1 MYPWIRTGVYK
12 MQISNIGIVGAGTMG
27 SGISQVAAL
36 TGYDIVMQDVSD
48 EATSRGLGTIDK
60 SLQRLVDREKI
71 TADAKDAAILKI
83 RTTTNLSDLADCDL
97 IIEAATENMDLKL
110 DLFEEIDK
118 VSSPETIIASNTSS
132 LSLTKLA
139 SVSNRPDKV
148 IGMHFFNPVPMMAL
162 VEIIRALQTSDD
174 TFTRVDELTRE
185 LGKIPVSVKDSPGF
199 VVNRMLVPMIN
210 EAVFIL
216 YEGIASADEIDA
228 AMKLGAGH
236 PMGPLALADM
246 IGIDVCLYVMN
257 ILLEEFGDS
266 KFRPCPL
273 LKQMVDAGYL
283 GRKSSKGFFDYGQ

>member
-1 MYPWIRTGVYK
+1 MK
-12 MQISNIGIVGAGTMG
+12 ISNIGIIGAGTMG

-36 TGYDIVMQDVSD
+36 TGYDIIMQDVSED
-48 EATSRGLGTIDK
+48 ATNRGIGAIDK

-71 TADAKDAAILKI
+71 TADAKDAAIGKI
-83 RTTTNLSDLADCDL
+83 RTTTDLSGLADCDL
-97 IIEAATENMDLKL
+97 VIEAATENMDIKL
-110 DLFEEIDK
+110 GLFEEIAK
-118 VSSPETIIASNTSS
+118 VSRPETIIASNTSS

-139 SVSNRPDKV
+139 SVSSRPDKV

-185 LGKIPVSVKDSPGF
+185 LGKTPVSVKDSPGF

-210 EAVFIL
+210 ESVFIL

-257 ILLEEFGDS
+257 ILLKEFGDS

-283 GRKSSKGFFDYGQ
+283 GRKSGKGFFDYGQ

>member
-1 MYPWIRTGVYK
+1 

-71 TADAKDAAILKI
+71 TADAKDAAIRKI

-97 IIEAATENMDLKL
+97 VIEAATENMDLKL
-110 DLFEEIDK
+110 DLFEKIDK
-118 VSSPETIIASNTSS
+118 VSGPETIVASNTSS

-185 LGKIPVSVKDSPGF
+185 LGKTPVSVKDSPGF

-266 KFRPCPL
+266 KFRPSPL

-283 GRKSSKGFFDYGQ
+283 GRKSGKGFFDYGQ

>member
-1 MYPWIRTGVYK
+1 

-71 TADAKDAAILKI
+71 TADAKDAAIRKI

-97 IIEAATENMDLKL
+97 VIEAATENMDLKL

-118 VSSPETIIASNTSS
+118 VSRPETIIASNTSS

-185 LGKIPVSVKDSPGF
+185 LGKTPVRVKDSPGF

-266 KFRPCPL
+266 KFRPSPL

-283 GRKSSKGFFDYGQ
+283 GRKSGKGFFDYGQ

>member
-1 MYPWIRTGVYK
+1 MK
-12 MQISNIGIVGAGTMG
+12 ISNIGIIGAGTMG

-36 TGYDIVMQDVSD
+36 TGYDIIMQDVSED
-48 EATSRGLGTIDK
+48 ATNRGIGAIDK
-60 SLQRLVDREKI
+60 SLQKLVDREKI
-71 TADAKDAAILKI
+71 TADAKDAAIGKI
-83 RTTTNLSDLADCDL
+83 RTTTDLSGLADCDL
-97 IIEAATENMDLKL
+97 VIEAATENMDLKL
-110 DLFEEIDK
+110 GLFEEIAK
-118 VSSPETIIASNTSS
+118 VSRPETIIASNTSS

-139 SVSNRPDKV
+139 SVSSRPDKV

-185 LGKIPVSVKDSPGF
+185 LGKTPVSVKDSPGF

-210 EAVFIL
+210 ESVFIL

-257 ILLEEFGDS
+257 ILLKEFGDS

-283 GRKSSKGFFDYGQ
+283 GRKSGKGFFDYGQ

>member
-118 VSSPETIIASNTSS
+118 VSRPETIIASNTSS

>member
-1 MYPWIRTGVYK
+1 MK
-12 MQISNIGIVGAGTMG
+12 ISNIGIVGAGTMG

-36 TGYDIVMQDVSD
+36 TGYDIVMQDVSE
-48 EATSRGLGTIDK
+48 EATNRGLGTIDK

-71 TADAKDAAILKI
+71 TADAKDAAIRKI
-83 RTTTNLSDLADCDL
+83 STTTNLSDLADCDL
-97 IIEAATENMDLKL
+97 VIEAATENMALKL

-185 LGKIPVSVKDSPGF
+185 LGKTPVSVKDSPGF

>member
-1 MYPWIRTGVYK
+1 

-71 TADAKDAAILKI
+71 TADAKDAAIRKI

-97 IIEAATENMDLKL
+97 VIEAATENMDLKL
-110 DLFEEIDK
+110 DLFEKIDK
-118 VSSPETIIASNTSS
+118 VSHSETIIASNTSS

-185 LGKIPVSVKDSPGF
+185 LGKTPVSVKDSPGF

-266 KFRPCPL
+266 KFRPSPL

-283 GRKSSKGFFDYGQ
+283 GRKSGKGFFDYGQ

>member
-1 MYPWIRTGVYK
+1 

-71 TADAKDAAILKI
+71 TADAKDAAIRKI
-83 RTTTNLSDLADCDL
+83 RTTTDLSDLADCDL
-97 IIEAATENMDLKL
+97 VIEAATENMDLKL

-118 VSSPETIIASNTSS
+118 VSRPETIIASNTSS

-185 LGKIPVSVKDSPGF
+185 LGKTPVSVKDSPGF

-266 KFRPCPL
+266 KFRPSPL

-283 GRKSSKGFFDYGQ
+283 GRKSGKGFFDYGQ

>member
-1 MYPWIRTGVYK
+1 

-71 TADAKDAAILKI
+71 TADAKDAAIRKI

-97 IIEAATENMDLKL
+97 VIEAATENMDLKL

-118 VSSPETIIASNTSS
+118 VSRPETIIASNTSS

-185 LGKIPVSVKDSPGF
+185 LGKTPVSVKDSPGF

-257 ILLEEFGDS
+257 ILLGEFGDS

-283 GRKSSKGFFDYGQ
+283 GRKSGKGFFDYGQ

>member
-1 MYPWIRTGVYK
+1 
-12 MQISNIGIVGAGTMG
+12 
-27 SGISQVAAL
+27 
-36 TGYDIVMQDVSD
+36 
-48 EATSRGLGTIDK
+48 
-60 SLQRLVDREKI
+60 
-71 TADAKDAAILKI
+71 
-83 RTTTNLSDLADCDL
+83 
-97 IIEAATENMDLKL
+97 
-110 DLFEEIDK
+110 
-118 VSSPETIIASNTSS
+118 
-132 LSLTKLA
+132 
-139 SVSNRPDKV
+139 
-148 IGMHFFNPVPMMAL
+148 MAL

-185 LGKIPVSVKDSPGF
+185 LGKTPVSVKDSPGF

-283 GRKSSKGFFDYGQ
+283 GRKSAKGFFDYGQ

>member
-1 MYPWIRTGVYK
+1 MK
-12 MQISNIGIVGAGTMG
+12 ISNIGIVGAGTMG

-36 TGYDIVMQDVSD
+36 TGYDIVMQDVSE
-48 EATSRGLGTIDK
+48 EATNRGLGTINK

-71 TADAKDAAILKI
+71 TADAKETAIRNIK
-83 RTTTNLSDLADCDL
+83 TTTNLPDLADCDL
-97 IIEAATENMDLKL
+97 VIEAATENMALKL
-110 DLFEEIDK
+110 DLFKEIDK
-118 VSSPETIIASNTSS
+118 VARPETIIASNTSS

-139 SVSNRPDKV
+139 SVSGRPDKV

-174 TFTRVDELTRE
+174 TFNRVEQLTRE
-185 LGKIPVSVKDSPGF
+185 LGKTPVSVKDSPGF

>member
-1 MYPWIRTGVYK
+1 MK
-12 MQISNIGIVGAGTMG
+12 ISNIGIVGAGTMG

-36 TGYDIVMQDVSD
+36 TGYDIVMQDVSE
-48 EATSRGLGTIDK
+48 EATNRGLGTIDK

-71 TADAKDAAILKI
+71 TADAKETAIKNI
-83 RTTTNLSDLADCDL
+83 TTTTDLPNLADCDL
-97 IIEAATENMDLKL
+97 VIEAATENMALKL
-110 DLFEEIDK
+110 DLFKEIDK
-118 VSSPETIIASNTSS
+118 VARPETIIASNTSS

-283 GRKSSKGFFDYGQ
+283 GRKSAKGFFDYGQ

>member
-1 MYPWIRTGVYK
+1 MK
-12 MQISNIGIVGAGTMG
+12 ISNIGIIGAGTMG

-36 TGYDIVMQDVSD
+36 TGYDIVMQDVSED
-48 EATSRGLGTIDK
+48 ATNRGIGAIDK

-71 TADAKDAAILKI
+71 TADAKDAAIGKI
-83 RTTTNLSDLADCDL
+83 RTTTDLSGLADCDL
-97 IIEAATENMDLKL
+97 VIEAATENMDIKL
-110 DLFEEIDK
+110 GLFEEIAK
-118 VSSPETIIASNTSS
+118 VSRPETIIASNTSS

-139 SVSNRPDKV
+139 SVSSRPDKV

-185 LGKIPVSVKDSPGF
+185 LGKTPVSVKDSPGF

-210 EAVFIL
+210 ESVFIL

-257 ILLEEFGDS
+257 ILLKEFGDS

-283 GRKSSKGFFDYGQ
+283 GRKSGKGFFDYGQ

>member
-1 MYPWIRTGVYK
+1 

-71 TADAKDAAILKI
+71 TADAKDAAIRKI

-97 IIEAATENMDLKL
+97 VIEAATENMDLKL

-118 VSSPETIIASNTSS
+118 VSGPETIIASNTSS

-174 TFTRVDELTRE
+174 TFTTVDELTRE
-185 LGKIPVSVKDSPGF
+185 LGKTPVSVKDSPGF

-266 KFRPCPL
+266 KFRPSPL

-283 GRKSSKGFFDYGQ
+283 GRKSGKGFFDYGQ

>member
-1 MYPWIRTGVYK
+1 MK
-12 MQISNIGIVGAGTMG
+12 ISNIGIVGAGTMG

-36 TGYDIVMQDVSD
+36 TGYDIVMQDVSK
-48 EATSRGLGTIDK
+48 EATNRGLGTINK

-71 TADAKDAAILKI
+71 TADAKDAAIRKI
-83 RTTTNLSDLADCDL
+83 STTTNLSDLADCDL
-97 IIEAATENMDLKL
+97 VIEAATENMALKL

-118 VSSPETIIASNTSS
+118 VSGPETIIASNTSS

-216 YEGIASADEIDA
+216 NEGNASADEIDA

-266 KFRPCPL
+266 KFRPSPL

-283 GRKSSKGFFDYGQ
+283 GRKSGKGFFDYGQ

>member
-1 MYPWIRTGVYK
+1 

-48 EATSRGLGTIDK
+48 EVTSRGLGTIDK

-71 TADAKDAAILKI
+71 TADAKDAAIRKI
-83 RTTTNLSDLADCDL
+83 STTTDLSDLADCDL
-97 IIEAATENMDLKL
+97 VIEAATENMDLKL

-118 VSSPETIIASNTSS
+118 VSRPETIIASNTSS

-174 TFTRVDELTRE
+174 TFTTVDELTRE
-185 LGKIPVSVKDSPGF
+185 LGKTPVSVKDSPGF

-283 GRKSSKGFFDYGQ
+283 GRKSAKGFFDYGQ

>member
-1 MYPWIRTGVYK
+1 MK
-12 MQISNIGIVGAGTMG
+12 ISNIGIVGAGTMG

-36 TGYDIVMQDVSD
+36 TGYDIVMQDVSE
-48 EATSRGLGTIDK
+48 EATDRGLSTIVK
-60 SLQRLVDREKI
+60 SLQRLADREKI
-71 TADAKDAAILKI
+71 TADAKDVAIRKI
-83 RTTTNLSDLADCDL
+83 TTTTDLSDLADCDL
-97 IIEAATENMDLKL
+97 VIEAATENMTLKL
-110 DLFEEIDK
+110 DLFKEIDK
-118 VSSPETIIASNTSS
+118 VTRLETIIASNTSS

-174 TFTRVDELTRE
+174 TFTSVDELTRE

-246 IGIDVCLYVMN
+246 IGIDVCLYVMT

>member
-1 MYPWIRTGVYK
+1 MK
-12 MQISNIGIVGAGTMG
+12 ISNIGIIGAGTMG

-36 TGYDIVMQDVSD
+36 TDHDIVMQDVSE
-48 EATSRGLGTIDK
+48 EATRRGLGAINK

-71 TADAKDAAILKI
+71 TADAKDTAIGKI
-83 RTTTNLSDLADCDL
+83 KTTTDLSDLADCDL
-97 IIEAATENMDLKL
+97 VIEAATENMTLKL
-110 DLFEEIDK
+110 SLFEQIDK
-118 VSSPETIIASNTSS
+118 VSRPETIIASNTSS

-139 SVSNRPDKV
+139 SVSGRPDKV

-162 VEIIRALQTSDD
+162 GEIIRALQTSDD

-185 LGKIPVSVKDSPGF
+185 LGKTPVSVKDSPGF

-210 EAVFIL
+210 ESVFIL

-283 GRKSSKGFFDYGQ
+283 GKKSGKGFFDYGQ

>member
-1 MYPWIRTGVYK
+1 

-71 TADAKDAAILKI
+71 TADAKDAAIRKI
-83 RTTTNLSDLADCDL
+83 RTTTDLSDLADCDL
-97 IIEAATENMDLKL
+97 VIEAATENMDLKL

-118 VSSPETIIASNTSS
+118 VSHPETIIASNTSS

-185 LGKIPVSVKDSPGF
+185 LGKTPVSVKDSPGF

-266 KFRPCPL
+266 KFRPSPL

-283 GRKSSKGFFDYGQ
+283 GRKSGKGFFDYGQ

>member
-1 MYPWIRTGVYK
+1 MK
-12 MQISNIGIVGAGTMG
+12 ISNIGIVGAGTMG

-36 TGYDIVMQDVSD
+36 TDHDIVMQDVSE
-48 EATSRGLGTIDK
+48 EATRRGLGAINK

-71 TADAKDAAILKI
+71 TADAKDTAIGKI
-83 RTTTNLSDLADCDL
+83 KTTTDLSDLADCDL
-97 IIEAATENMDLKL
+97 VIEAATENMALKL
-110 DLFEEIDK
+110 SLFEQIDK
-118 VSSPETIIASNTSS
+118 VSRPETIIASNTSS
-132 LSLTKLA
+132 LSLTKFA
-139 SVSNRPDKV
+139 SVSGRPDKV
-148 IGMHFFNPVPMMAL
+148 IGMHFFYPVPMMAL

-185 LGKIPVSVKDSPGF
+185 LGKTPVSVKDSPGF

-210 EAVFIL
+210 EGVFIL
-216 YEGIASADEIDA
+216 YEGLASADEIDA

-283 GRKSSKGFFDYGQ
+283 GKKSGKGFFDYGQ

>member
-1 MYPWIRTGVYK
+1 MK
-12 MQISNIGIVGAGTMG
+12 ISNIGIVGAGTMG

-36 TGYDIVMQDVSD
+36 TDHDIVMQDVSE
-48 EATSRGLGTIDK
+48 EATRRGLGAINK
-60 SLQRLVDREKI
+60 SLQRLVDRKKI
-71 TADAKDAAILKI
+71 TADAKDTAIGKI
-83 RTTTNLSDLADCDL
+83 KTTTDLSDLADCDL
-97 IIEAATENMDLKL
+97 VIEAATENMALKL
-110 DLFEEIDK
+110 SLFEQIDK
-118 VSSPETIIASNTSS
+118 VSRPETIIASNTSS

-139 SVSNRPDKV
+139 SVSGRPDKV

-185 LGKIPVSVKDSPGF
+185 LGKTPVSVKDSPGF

-216 YEGIASADEIDA
+216 YEGLASADEIDA

-283 GRKSSKGFFDYGQ
+283 GKKSGKGFFDYGQ

>member
-1 MYPWIRTGVYK
+1 MK
-12 MQISNIGIVGAGTMG
+12 ISNIGIVGAGTMG
-27 SGISQVAAL
+27 SGISRVAAL
-36 TGYDIVMQDVSD
+36 TDHDIVMQDVSE
-48 EATSRGLGTIDK
+48 EATRRGLGAINK

-71 TADAKDAAILKI
+71 TADAKDTAIGKI
-83 RTTTNLSDLADCDL
+83 KTTTDLSDLADCDL
-97 IIEAATENMDLKL
+97 VIEAATENMALKL
-110 DLFEEIDK
+110 SLFEQIDK
-118 VSSPETIIASNTSS
+118 VSRPETIIASNTSS

-139 SVSNRPDKV
+139 SVSGRPDKV

-185 LGKIPVSVKDSPGF
+185 LGKTPVSVKDSPGF

-216 YEGIASADEIDA
+216 CEGLASADEIDA

-283 GRKSSKGFFDYGQ
+283 GKKSGKGFFDYGQ

>member
-1 MYPWIRTGVYK
+1 MK
-12 MQISNIGIVGAGTMG
+12 ISNIGIVGAGTMG

-36 TGYDIVMQDVSD
+36 TDHDIVMQDVSE
-48 EATSRGLGTIDK
+48 EATRRGLGAINK

-71 TADAKDAAILKI
+71 TADAKDTAIGKI
-83 RTTTNLSDLADCDL
+83 KTTTDLSDLADCDL
-97 IIEAATENMDLKL
+97 VIEAATENMALKL
-110 DLFEEIDK
+110 SLFEQIDK
-118 VSSPETIIASNTSS
+118 VSRPETIIASNTSS

-139 SVSNRPDKV
+139 SVSGRPDKV

-185 LGKIPVSVKDSPGF
+185 LGKTPVSVKDSPGF

-210 EAVFIL
+210 ESVFIL

-257 ILLEEFGDS
+257 ILLEKFGDS

-283 GRKSSKGFFDYGQ
+283 GKKSGKGFFDYGQ